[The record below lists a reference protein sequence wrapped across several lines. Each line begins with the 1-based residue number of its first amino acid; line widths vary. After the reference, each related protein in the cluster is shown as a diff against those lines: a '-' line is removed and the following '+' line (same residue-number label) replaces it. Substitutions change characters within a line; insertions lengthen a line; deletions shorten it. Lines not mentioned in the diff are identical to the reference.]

1 MICPSC
7 QAHIP
12 DTALRCPACRAD
24 VEHTRMM
31 TRLSVRFCS
40 TCGATLERDAH
51 VCSHCNTPC
60 EVAFQPRIPAA
71 AASHEPQAAPAVP
84 ASSDVRD
91 AASNGESVEHACDY
105 THDNGY
111 RGDSASAAPVSRPQQ
126 PSSQIVSAIPSA
138 PAANDITS
146 PHDRFPRMRMLIW
159 ALVCAVIFV
168 TSTVLAITHPWNPYA
183 YDTKARV
190 GQDMSQAGSPGVIKE
205 LSSQDKSNATD
216 GDVKA
221 DDQSYDQLKSAY
233 EKLGKQQVALN
244 DLESTFRNAVAN
256 QQSDSYSDIASRVRA
271 TSIAVSNIIASVQH
285 VHVETH
291 TYEDEKSRLTTLGNW
306 LRNYCDTLS
315 KLCDYA
321 AKQPRAR
328 DLKARVDAKLGTDD
342 STNNQD
348 TYKNLFETH
357 YDEYKPVYKEPK
369 K

>member
-71 AASHEPQAAPAVP
+71 AASHAPQAAPACS
-84 ASSDVRD
+84 ASSDVQDASSTSSDAKFMDNARD
-91 AASNGESVEHACDY
+91 TVHRC
-105 THDNGY
+105 
-111 RGDSASAAPVSRPQQ
+111 ASAPAAPARSPH

-183 YDTKARV
+183 YDIKARV

-271 TSIAVSNIIASVQH
+271 ASIAVSNIIASVQH

>member
-71 AASHEPQAAPAVP
+71 AASHAPQDAPACS
-84 ASSDVRD
+84 ASSDVQDASSTSSDAKVMDYARD
-91 AASNGESVEHACDY
+91 TAHHG
-105 THDNGY
+105 
-111 RGDSASAAPVSRPQQ
+111 ASAPAAPACSPH

-159 ALVCAVIFV
+159 ALVCAVVFV
-168 TSTVLAITHPWNPYA
+168 TSTVLAITHPWDPYA
-183 YDTKARV
+183 YDIKARV

-205 LSSQDKSNATD
+205 LSSQDKNNATN

-233 EKLGKQQVALN
+233 EKLGKQQVALH

-256 QQSDSYSDIASRVRA
+256 QQSDSYSDIASRVRGA
-271 TSIAVSNIIASVQH
+271 SIAVSNIIASVQH
-285 VHVETH
+285 VNVETH

>member
-60 EVAFQPRIPAA
+60 EAAFQPRIPAT
-71 AASHEPQAAPAVP
+71 AASHAPQAEPACSASPDVQDASSTSSDAKFMDNARDTVHHGASVPAAPARSP
-84 ASSDVRD
+84 
-91 AASNGESVEHACDY
+91 H
-105 THDNGY
+105 
-111 RGDSASAAPVSRPQQ
+111 

-146 PHDRFPRMRMLIW
+146 PHDRFPRMHMLIW

-168 TSTVLAITHPWNPYA
+168 TSTVLAITHPWDPYA
-183 YDTKARV
+183 YDIKARV

-205 LSSQDKSNATD
+205 LSSQDKNNATN

-233 EKLGKQQVALN
+233 EKLGKQQVALH
-244 DLESTFRNAVAN
+244 DLESSFRNAVAN
-256 QQSDSYSDIASRVRA
+256 QQSDSYSDIASRVRGA
-271 TSIAVSNIIASVQH
+271 SIAVSNIIASVQH
-285 VHVETH
+285 VNVETH

-321 AKQPRAR
+321 AKQPRAH

>member
-71 AASHEPQAAPAVP
+71 AASHAPQAAPAVP
-84 ASSDVRD
+84 ASSDVRNT
-91 AASNGESVEHACDY
+91 ASNGESVEHARDY
-105 THDNGY
+105 THDNGH
-111 RGDSASAAPVSRPQQ
+111 RGASAPAVPASRPQ

-183 YDTKARV
+183 YDIKARV

-205 LSSQDKSNATD
+205 LSSQDKNNATD

-271 TSIAVSNIIASVQH
+271 ASIAVSNIIASVQH

-321 AKQPRAR
+321 AKQPHAR

>member
-71 AASHEPQAAPAVP
+71 AASHAPQAEPACSASPDVQDASSTSSDAKFMDSARDTAHRGASAPAAPAR
-84 ASSDVRD
+84 SS
-91 AASNGESVEHACDY
+91 H
-105 THDNGY
+105 
-111 RGDSASAAPVSRPQQ
+111 

-159 ALVCAVIFV
+159 ALVCAVVFV
-168 TSTVLAITHPWNPYA
+168 TSTVLAITHPWDPYA
-183 YDTKARV
+183 YDIKARV

-205 LSSQDKSNATD
+205 LSSQDKNNATN

-233 EKLGKQQVALN
+233 EKLGKQQVALH

-256 QQSDSYSDIASRVRA
+256 QQSDSYSDIASRVRGA
-271 TSIAVSNIIASVQH
+271 SIAVSNIIASVQH
-285 VHVETH
+285 VNVETH